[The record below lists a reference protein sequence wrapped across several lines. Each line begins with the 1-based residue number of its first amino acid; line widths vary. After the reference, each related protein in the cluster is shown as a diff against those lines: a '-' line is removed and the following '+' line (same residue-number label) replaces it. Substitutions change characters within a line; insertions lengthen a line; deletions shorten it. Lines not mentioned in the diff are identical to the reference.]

1 MPLRRWVTVVA
12 AALAVA
18 LVATACGGGGGG
30 GDQAAQAI
38 GIEWGEPENPLIP
51 GNTTEQ
57 NGGDVIDA
65 LFAGLVK
72 YDVDTADPTNE
83 VAESITT
90 TDNRNFTIRIKPGW
104 TFHDGTPVTA
114 QSFVD
119 SWNWTAYGPNA
130 AEAQSFMEKIDGY
143 DEVSTEAPTAPTMRG
158 LAVVDPQTFTVALK
172 APFTIF
178 PLTLGYSAYYPM
190 PQKFFT
196 DRPGYEAA
204 PVGNGE
210 FRFESR
216 TPNQNLTLVRND
228 QYAGSVK
235 PQAQRLEFRVYSEI
249 QTAYDDVVSGN
260 LDHVRAMPSA
270 ALAGDRWR
278 TDLGAG
284 AHQKEGL
291 VTDSLGVP
299 LYDPRFANPDL
310 RKAISMAIDRQAIV
324 NQIFGGVYRPATGY
338 ATSAAEGFVP
348 NQCGEFCTYN
358 PERAR
363 QLLAQAGGFQG
374 PLTLTANSD
383 GGHDPYMQAVA
394 NSIRQTLGI
403 DATYTPVPSFSEQR
417 RLANDRGFTG
427 LFRNGWQGDYPSI
440 ETFLTQLYRTDA
452 STNDYVYSNPAVDAA
467 LSQADQ
473 APDIAAADQGY
484 AAAER
489 LVLNDMPNIPLWSR
503 PVIYGNS
510 ARVAEAEH
518 NPLNRQD
525 TTTYRLNP
533 QG

>member
-1 MPLRRWVTVVA
+1 MSLRRLVA
-12 AALAVA
+12 IVAGMLAVA

-30 GDQAAQAI
+30 DDQSAQTLS
-38 GIEWGEPENPLIP
+38 IEWGEPENPLIP

-72 YDVDTADPTNE
+72 YDVNTGQPSNE
-83 VAESITT
+83 VADSITT
-90 TDNRNFTIRIKPGW
+90 TDNKTFTIKIKPGW

-119 SWNWTAYGPNA
+119 SWNWTALGTNA
-130 AEAQSFMEKIDGY
+130 AQAQSFMEKIDGY
-143 DEVSTEAPTAPTMRG
+143 DEVSTEAPTAQTMRG
-158 LAVVDPQTFTVALK
+158 LRVVDPQTFTVTLK
-172 APFTIF
+172 QPFTIF
-178 PLTLGYSAYYPM
+178 PLTLGYSAYYPL

-196 DRPGYEAA
+196 DRAGFEAA

-235 PQAQRLEFRVYSEI
+235 PQVQRLEFRVYSEL
-249 QTAYDDVVSGN
+249 QTSYDDVVSGN
-260 LDHVRAMPSA
+260 LDHVRAIPSA
-270 ALAGDRWR
+270 ALAGNRWK

-284 AHQKEGL
+284 ARQKEGL
-291 VTDSLGVP
+291 VTDSLGFP
-299 LYDPRFANPDL
+299 LYDPRFANPVL
-310 RKAISMAIDRQAIV
+310 RKAISMAIDRQTIV
-324 NQIFGGVYRPATGY
+324 NQIFGGVYTPATGY
-338 ATSAAEGFVP
+338 ATSAAEGYVP
-348 NQCGEFCTYN
+348 NQCGEACTFN
-358 PERAR
+358 PQRAQ

-403 DATYTPVPSFSEQR
+403 DARYQPVPSFSEQR
-417 RLANDRGFTG
+417 RLANSQQFTG
-427 LFRNGWQGDYPSI
+427 LFRNGWQGDYPDI
-440 ETFLTQLYRTDA
+440 ETFLTQLYRTNA
-452 STNDYVYSNPAVDAA
+452 SSNDYGYSNPAVDAA

-473 APDIAAADQGY
+473 APTVQAADQGY

-503 PVIYGNS
+503 PVIYGNGS
-510 ARVAEAEH
+510 RVAEAEH